1 MPCCCGRNWVGKSPT
16 QMNNIFEYSDYLLPC
31 MKLRS
36 ASMRIVE
43 NQFQEHMES
52 KSVHFKIL
60 KDKVRKTYLKWV
72 ILNRSK

>member
-31 MKLRS
+31 MKRRS

-52 KSVHFKIL
+52 KSVQFKIL